1 MSEPFLFGDSR
12 LPDELDARVRSELD
26 HNEQLLWVGQP
37 RPSRFARATIPTV
50 LFGIPWTAFALLW
63 TGMAL
68 WGLWGNAGAAQNAAP
83 PLVFNV
89 CFPLWGVPFI
99 LVGLG
104 MLSSPFWARRKAK
117 RTCYALTD
125 RRAIL
130 FEAGAFRSVEVRS
143 YRPAELTKMFRREKA
158 DGSGDLVFEE
168 LIRVRGVSDRNRTVN
183 TQDRGYLGIEN
194 VREIEELVRK
204 ALLSGGGQDAI
215 RPAPPTEIK
224 RWNSS

>member
-1 MSEPFLFGDSR
+1 MTEPFLFGDST

-26 HNEQLLWVGQP
+26 GGEQLLWVGQP
-37 RPSRFARATIPTV
+37 RPSRFARAAIPAV

-68 WGLWGNAGAAQNAAP
+68 SGLWGKGGAPQMAGP
-83 PLVFNV
+83 PLALVFSV

-99 LVGLG
+99 LIGLG
-104 MLSSPFWARRKAK
+104 MLSSPLWARRRAK

-143 YRPAELTKMFRREKA
+143 YRPADLTKIFRREKA

-168 LIRVRGVSDRNRTVN
+168 LTQVRSTSHGGRATS
-183 TQDRGYLGIEN
+183 TQARGFMGIEN

-204 ALLSGGGQDAI
+204 ALLSGGG
-215 RPAPPTEIK
+215 
-224 RWNSS
+224 